1 MASHSPIWYAFNLIG
16 MALNF
21 KPDPQSNLPLY
32 RQLSGHFESLIES
45 GVLRN
50 GDRLPATRE
59 LAGLL
64 RLNRTTVSAAYQLL
78 ESVGLVRGHVGRGS
92 FVIARRGAGA
102 GLQWDNLFPREQ
114 DAARTGEGEISF
126 ASSKPSELLF
136 PLEDFRATCRDVIE
150 SGEAQAILQLGSP
163 SGYGPLRRYLLD
175 KARMEGAARDGDEI
189 LITSG
194 VQQAFDLI
202 QRILL
207 PNGQTVLIEDP
218 VYPGLRNAFGR
229 AGARLVGIPVGPD
242 GMQLDALEKA
252 LDKER
257 PRLVLVTSNFQNPT
271 GATLPLEARRTL
283 VRMAARAGAIVVE
296 NDIYGE
302 LSYGGPALPTMKQ
315 VDEAGDVVLLRSFSK
330 LAFPGLRV
338 GWILAPR
345 PLLARLTEAK
355 QYSDIHTDQLAQAV
369 VLRFAESGRLE
380 AHRKKV
386 KAAGAQRLRAALE
399 GCQEHLPPG
408 TRFTRPWG
416 GMSLWVRLP
425 EPLDAAELLP
435 MAQREGVTY
444 LPGTVFAVGRAE
456 RGSLRIS
463 FAQLTPDKIRAGLA
477 RLGKVFASGLERA
490 SEGREAGAEVVALV

>member
-1 MASHSPIWYAFNLIG
+1 MTVH
-16 MALNF
+16 F
-21 KPDPQSNLPLY
+21 KPDPRSNTPLY
-32 RQLSGHFESLIES
+32 RQLSGHLQSLIES
-45 GVLRN
+45 GALRD

-59 LAGLL
+59 LAGQLG
-64 RLNRTTVSAAYQLL
+64 LNRTTISAAYELL
-78 ESVGLVRGHVGRGS
+78 ETQGLVRGHVGRGS
-92 FVIARRGAGA
+92 FVSARPALSA
-102 GLQWDNLFPREQ
+102 GLQWDRLLPREER
-114 DAARTGEGEISF
+114 AAQAGEGEISF

-136 PLEDFRATCRDVIE
+136 PMDDFRATCRDVIE

-175 KARMEGAARDGDEI
+175 RARIEGAARDSDEI

-218 VYPGLRNAFGR
+218 VYPGLRSAFGR

-242 GMQLDALEKA
+242 GMDLDALERA

-257 PRLVLVTSNFQNPT
+257 PRLVLVTPNFQNPT

-283 VRMAARAGAIVVE
+283 VGMAARAGAIVVE

-302 LSYGGPALPTMKQ
+302 LSYEGAALPTMKQ

-345 PLLARLTEAK
+345 PLAARLIEAK

-380 AHRKKV
+380 AHRKRV
-386 KAAGAQRLRAALE
+386 RAAGAQRLRAALE
-399 GCQEHLPPG
+399 ACEEHLPPG
-408 TRFTRPWG
+408 ARFTRPWG

-435 MAQREGVTY
+435 LAQREGVTY
-444 LPGTVFAVGRAE
+444 LPGRVFAVGRAE
-456 RGSLRIS
+456 AGSLRIS
-463 FAQLTPDKIRAGLA
+463 FAQLTPEKIRAGMA
-477 RLGKVFASGLERA
+477 RLGKVFARGLERA
-490 SEGREAGAEVVALV
+490 GERPEAGAEVVALV